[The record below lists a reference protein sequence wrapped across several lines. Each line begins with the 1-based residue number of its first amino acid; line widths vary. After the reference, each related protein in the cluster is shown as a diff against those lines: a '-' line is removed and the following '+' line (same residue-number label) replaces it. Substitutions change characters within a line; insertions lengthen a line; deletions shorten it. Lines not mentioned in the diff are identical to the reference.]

1 MGPRPG
7 TAAERESPP
16 HGVAS
21 CGRGG
26 PARGGGYAVTVARRR
41 DDGPEADEI
50 ERLFSDL
57 WQVFPFS
64 RGGRGYWP
72 QVDCY
77 STEDPPELTVVV
89 ELPGVDAESVQ
100 IVATG
105 RTVAVAGERRR
116 PRSEGR
122 LYQQMEIEYGPFHR
136 EIVLAADVDT
146 AAAHASYASGLLT
159 IVLPL
164 AKRPPRGVRV
174 PIEVQTRQ

>member
-1 MGPRPG
+1 VP
-7 TAAERESPP
+7 
-16 HGVAS
+16 
-21 CGRGG
+21 
-26 PARGGGYAVTVARRR
+26 VARRR
-41 DDGPEADEI
+41 DDEREPEEI
-50 ERLFSDL
+50 EQLFSDL

-64 RGGRGYWP
+64 RGRRGYRP

-77 STEDPPELTVVV
+77 RTDDPPELTVVV
-89 ELPGVDAESVQ
+89 ELPGVEVESVQ

-116 PRSEGR
+116 PRSTGR
-122 LYQQMEIEYGPFHR
+122 VYEQMEIEYGPFER

-146 AAAHASYASGLLT
+146 AAARATYARGLLT

-174 PIEVQTRQ
+174 PIEVRTRS

>member
-1 MGPRPG
+1 V
-7 TAAERESPP
+7 S
-16 HGVAS
+16 
-21 CGRGG
+21 
-26 PARGGGYAVTVARRR
+26 VARRG
-41 DDGPEADEI
+41 DDEREAEI
-50 ERLFSDL
+50 EQLFSDL

-64 RGGRGYWP
+64 RGLHGYRP

-77 STEDPPELTVVV
+77 RTEDPPELTVVV
-89 ELPGVDAESVQ
+89 ELPGVAVESLQ

-122 LYQQMEIEYGPFHR
+122 VYQQMEIEYGPFQR
-136 EIVLAADVDT
+136 EITLAADVDT
-146 AAAHASYASGLLT
+146 SAAHASYARGLLT

-174 PIEVQTRQ
+174 PIEVRTRP